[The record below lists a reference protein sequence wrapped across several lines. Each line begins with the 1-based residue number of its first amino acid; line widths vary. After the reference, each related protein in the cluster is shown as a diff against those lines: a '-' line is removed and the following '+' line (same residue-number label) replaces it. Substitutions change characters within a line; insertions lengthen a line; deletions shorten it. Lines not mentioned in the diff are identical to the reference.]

1 MEKIDIDYSTK
12 NIPIPSKDE
21 CEIQLVSKIE
31 HVIKRMR
38 WKALEYLGKL
48 SNSTKESYGFK
59 SKKCPPVVK
68 EMSNFGEDLRLMIK
82 NLEYREV
89 KNSFSKK
96 LANDVKLVKNTKE
109 LLVNADKSRNIYK
122 ISDEN
127 YRKYLVENIT
137 KTYKKSNKT
146 RVNSINKET
155 RKLAEKLEIA
165 DRMERIEESEAYIT
179 IKDHKEDFPQKPSF
193 RLINPSKSE
202 LGKVSKHIL
211 DNINKHIIEHT
222 QPNQWKNSTSVIEW
236 FEAIQDKQQCAFI
249 VFDIESFYPSISIDL
264 FNKALKFAQEITPI
278 ADNDMKIIMHS
289 RKEETKTKNYLV

>member
-21 CEIQLVSKIE
+21 YEIQLVSKIE

-48 SNSTKESYGFK
+48 SNSTKESDGFK
-59 SKKCPPVVK
+59 SRKCPPVVK
-68 EMSNFGEDLRLMIK
+68 EMSNFEEDLRLMIK

-96 LANDVKLVKNTKE
+96 LANDVKLIKNTKE

-137 KTYKKSNKT
+137 KTYQKSK
-146 RVNSINKET
+146 R
-155 RKLAEKLEIA
+155 
-165 DRMERIEESEAYIT
+165 
-179 IKDHKEDFPQKPSF
+179 H
-193 RLINPSKSE
+193 
-202 LGKVSKHIL
+202 VS
-211 DNINKHIIEHT
+211 T
-222 QPNQWKNSTSVIEW
+222 Q
-236 FEAIQDKQQCAFI
+236 
-249 VFDIESFYPSISIDL
+249 
-264 FNKALKFAQEITPI
+264 
-278 ADNDMKIIMHS
+278 
-289 RKEETKTKNYLV
+289 